1 MKLKEDLA
9 VILGGYG
16 GMSKI
21 TLFVNLTTFEMT
33 PGPKMKHE
41 RYSFACTTFKSRAH
55 EERPVIVVAGSQTGT
70 GRTVAIL
77 DYTLEDS
84 EWEKRKSLQVVK
96 SN

>member
-16 GMSKI
+16 GMYKI
-21 TLFVNLTTFEMT
+21 T

-41 RYSFACTTFKSRAH
+41 RYAFACTTFKSRAH
-55 EERPVIVVAGSQTGT
+55 EGQPVIVVAGSQTGT
-70 GRTVAIL
+70 GRTAAIL

-84 EWEKRKSLQVVK
+84 EWEKRKSLQVVN
-96 SN
+96 SNLPEEHRLF